1 MAADKPSCGAVLGE
15 GEELI
20 VGVFVSPFDA
30 AVTDR
35 GASAFRFFD
44 FDAAGMGDCNAG
56 CLVTF

>member
-20 VGVFVSPFDA
+20 VGVFVSPFDV
-30 AVTDR
+30 VTDR

-44 FDAAGMGDCNAG
+44 LDAAGLGDCVAG
-56 CLVTF
+56 CLATF